1 MSKISEL
8 SDGGSLVSTDYLIAV
23 RSGGN
28 VKVRMDE
35 INVDQVDL
43 GDNEFIR
50 LGNSQD
56 LTLVHNASNSIIN
69 QAGIGD
75 LLIQKAGSTKLT
87 VNSTG
92 IDVTGYARI
101 GTGTTTPALLTLYPS
116 VSAKGWQISAN
127 NYVPS
132 ALEFTC
138 ATANGGTTFT
148 TPSMLLDASGNL
160 LLNTTANAGGYKFRF
175 NGVGAIG
182 DTDSS
187 LKLGRL
193 DADTAYLQATSDAGV
208 AKAIAFFGSS
218 ETMRIANTGQLLVG
232 SGTSPASGEVK
243 QTLARAGSSYLEFQN
258 TSANTGSTIGTS
270 GENFI
275 VYTNSGAL
283 GSETY
288 TERMRISGGNLLVGL
303 SSGQDA
309 LIHAQAPKPTYTDY
323 GTVFAGGTDSNNGE
337 HAISL
342 MTAGNGLAG
351 IIGSNLSIDGSSF
364 SQSATA
370 RSSAYISFTNT
381 TTAGKTS
388 TITFGGLTKG
398 TATALPKMTLDG
410 DGNLLVG
417 KTATSFGTDGFQAN
431 ADGQIWATNASGS
444 VTAFNR
450 RTTDGAISVF
460 YKDGAPVGSIGI
472 ESSGFYIDGEASHS
486 GLSFGGNSVV
496 ARDNG
501 TRVDDT
507 VDLGSDVY
515 RFKDLFLSG
524 AVIIDVDGATNNA
537 WAHFKNDDR
546 TWLAGCRGS
555 DGDSFTIYDL
565 TADEPRVKVDAS
577 GNLLVGT
584 TTVPSQTTGVST
596 GVYFVVKGDIIPSV
610 DAGFTGHSDLGDA
623 STRYEDA
630 YVRDGVTIG
639 SDGNDKQDIEAL
651 SDAEQRVAVACK
663 GLLRKWR
670 WKDAV
675 EEKGGEARIH
685 FGIIAQ
691 DLQAAFEAEGLDAGR
706 YAMFMSNTWTD
717 EETGEERT
725 RLGVRYHELLA
736 FIIAAI

>member
-431 ADGQIWATNASGS
+431 ADGQIWATNASAS

-460 YKDGAPVGSIGI
+460 YKDGVTVGSIGAV
-472 ESSGFYIDGEASHS
+472 SGDLGIG
-486 GLSFGGNSVV
+486 
-496 ARDNG
+496 NG
-501 TRVDDT
+501 TAGLRFFDQEDSVIPYNATTQASDDNIVDI
-507 VDLGSDVY
+507 GRAAN
-515 RFKDLFLSG
+515 RFKDLYLSG
-524 AVIIDVDGATNNA
+524 GVDISEGAAPQTAFIDFTQTI
-537 WAHFKNDDR
+537 NDDAVFSFTPDKTIGVLYIYGR
-546 TWLAGCRGS
+546 NNSYKSIVGMVSWRSVSTAFCQQLLDPYNTIETSTSVLTGTTGTSGQVTISAVSS
-555 DGDSFTIYDL
+555 DGKIYI
-565 TADEPRVKVDAS
+565 ENRS
-577 GNLLVGT
+577 GVAISIGIH
-584 TTVPSQTTGVST
+584 VTG
-596 GVYFVVKGDIIPSV
+596 
-610 DAGFTGHSDLGDA
+610 
-623 STRYEDA
+623 
-630 YVRDGVTIG
+630 
-639 SDGNDKQDIEAL
+639 Q
-651 SDAEQRVAVACK
+651 
-663 GLLRKWR
+663 
-670 WKDAV
+670 
-675 EEKGGEARIH
+675 
-685 FGIIAQ
+685 
-691 DLQAAFEAEGLDAGR
+691 
-706 YAMFMSNTWTD
+706 
-717 EETGEERT
+717 
-725 RLGVRYHELLA
+725 
-736 FIIAAI
+736 

>member
-28 VKVRMDE
+28 VKVRMDQ
-35 INVDQVDL
+35 INVDQIDL

-56 LTLVHNASNSIIN
+56 LTLVHDASNSIIN

-417 KTATSFGTDGFQAN
+417 CTSVPSASVTGFAVRDLSNGWIHTSYDSTSTRSHHIFYNPNGVVGTIQTSGSSTLYNTSSDERLKDNIVDAPSASDDIDAIQVRSFDWK
-431 ADGQIWATNASGS
+431 ADGSHQKYGMVAQEL
-444 VTAFNR
+444 VT
-450 RTTDGAISVF
+450 V
-460 YKDGAPVGSIGI
+460 AP
-472 ESSGFYIDGEASHS
+472 EAVHQPEDPEEMM
-486 GLSFGGNSVV
+486 G
-496 ARDNG
+496 
-501 TRVDDT
+501 VDY
-507 VDLGSDVY
+507 S
-515 RFKDLFLSG
+515 K
-524 AVIIDVDGATNNA
+524 
-537 WAHFKNDDR
+537 
-546 TWLAGCRGS
+546 
-555 DGDSFTIYDL
+555 
-565 TADEPRVKVDAS
+565 
-577 GNLLVGT
+577 LV
-584 TTVPSQTTGVST
+584 PMMLKEIQSLR
-596 GVYFVVKGDIIPSV
+596 
-610 DAGFTGHSDLGDA
+610 A
-623 STRYEDA
+623 
-630 YVRDGVTIG
+630 
-639 SDGNDKQDIEAL
+639 
-651 SDAEQRVAVACK
+651 RVAQ
-663 GLLRKWR
+663 L
-670 WKDAV
+670 
-675 EEKGGEARIH
+675 
-685 FGIIAQ
+685 
-691 DLQAAFEAEGLDAGR
+691 EGA
-706 YAMFMSNTWTD
+706 N
-717 EETGEERT
+717 
-725 RLGVRYHELLA
+725 
-736 FIIAAI
+736 

>member
-417 KTATSFGTDGFQAN
+417 TTSAT
-431 ADGQIWATNASGS
+431 
-444 VTAFNR
+444 
-450 RTTDGAISVF
+450 
-460 YKDGAPVGSIGI
+460 
-472 ESSGFYIDGEASHS
+472 
-486 GLSFGGNSVV
+486 
-496 ARDNG
+496 
-501 TRVDDT
+501 
-507 VDLGSDVY
+507 
-515 RFKDLFLSG
+515 
-524 AVIIDVDGATNNA
+524 
-537 WAHFKNDDR
+537 
-546 TWLAGCRGS
+546 
-555 DGDSFTIYDL
+555 
-565 TADEPRVKVDAS
+565 
-577 GNLLVGT
+577 
-584 TTVPSQTTGVST
+584 VSA
-596 GVYFVVKGDIIPSV
+596 
-610 DAGFTGHSDLGDA
+610 DAGFRVL
-623 STRYEDA
+623 STRPATTQADSTGATTVYEA
-630 YVRDGVTIG
+630 YSTGAGAFRFYVDMAGTVHATSTSITAISDESLKENIRDLDKGLDTIKALKPRRFDWKNG
-639 SDGNDKQDIEAL
+639 DGNDIMGFVAQEVKDVLPELVHDYKLNETETKLGLKMGDMIPSLVKAIQEQQDLIEEL
-651 SDAEQRVAVACK
+651 T
-663 GLLRKWR
+663 
-670 WKDAV
+670 
-675 EEKGGEARIH
+675 ARI
-685 FGIIAQ
+685 
-691 DLQAAFEAEGLDAGR
+691 AALE
-706 YAMFMSNTWTD
+706 S
-717 EETGEERT
+717 
-725 RLGVRYHELLA
+725 
-736 FIIAAI
+736 